1 MLEAGAYGRSPLGR
15 VIRRVGGRI
24 AIVRFARWWYWAFLS
39 AAVVYGV
46 VLLVSRLLISLPFA
60 LNPLTLLVIPL
71 VTLPVAWLGFRRV
84 TPSDGARAM
93 DEAEGTNDL
102 FLTAVLI
109 EEGAPEFAG
118 LVQSGAADRVA
129 QVKPHQVVPWGGQTR
144 ALRCVAA
151 VVVLWAA
158 IEWLPQLD
166 PFGHVKQRE
175 QQEARREEL
184 TQTRQTTQ
192 LRKARIATKLPSGKL
207 SEETELRIEELK
219 KTFVSMNPGQPKN
232 NFKALT
238 QQQQE
243 LGKSWQRAKHSSAAL
258 GALPRL
264 DQAFGAQ
271 SPRTEQWSK
280 QLAQGDAEGMKQEL
294 RELGDLARQLAEM
307 PDGEA
312 KRKLEREMKR
322 RLEEL
327 SRFANDKMAAR
338 ALAASLERALSQMK
352 MGDSQ
357 ELSQE
362 AMEALAESLDL
373 SELEL
378 SQLQQAMND
387 LKALEEA
394 LRTLQMAQQCN
405 QQQALDGQA
414 CTNAAALSEY
424 AAMYEQM
431 LAQQGAC
438 GACAGCLAGTGC
450 TGGGAGQGMK
460 GPGTGEGGEAPEDD
474 SLETDHVSEKS
485 RSAMRAGKIL
495 MQWQTDES
503 ADRGRAA
510 VDYDRQIR
518 DLREGISEAV
528 FNEGVPPVYHD
539 TIRRYFDSLAGGDEA
554 AAPPE
559 KEAP

>member
-1 MLEAGAYGRSPLGR
+1 M
-15 VIRRVGGRI
+15 
-24 AIVRFARWWYWAFLS
+24 RFARWWQWAFLS
-39 AAVVYGV
+39 AAVLYAV
-46 VLLVSRLLISLPFA
+46 VLIVSRLLISLPFIVD
-60 LNPLTLLVIPL
+60 PLTLVVIPL
-71 VTLPVAWLGFRRV
+71 ISLPVAWLGYRRV
-84 TPSDGARAM
+84 SPSDGARAI
-93 DEAEGTNDL
+93 DKAEGTSDL

-109 EEGAPEFAG
+109 EEGAPEFSE
-118 LVQSGAADRVA
+118 LVTSDAAQRVG
-129 QVKPHQVVPWGGQTR
+129 QVKPRRVVPWDGR
-144 ALRCVAA
+144 AEALRCVAA
-151 VVVLWAA
+151 VVVLWAGVA
-158 IEWLPQLD
+158 WLPQLD
-166 PFGHVKQRE
+166 PFGHVEQRE

-184 TQTRQTTQ
+184 SQTRQVTQ

-243 LGKSWQRAKHSSAAL
+243 LGKSWQRTKHSSAAL

-294 RELGDLARQLAEM
+294 RELGDMARKLAEM
-307 PDGEA
+307 PDGEV

-338 ALAASLERALSQMK
+338 ALAASLERALTQMK

-362 AMEALAESLDL
+362 AMEALAESLNL
-373 SELEL
+373 SEMEL
-378 SQLQQAMND
+378 SQLQQSMDD

-405 QQQALDGQA
+405 QQQALDGEA
-414 CTNAAALSEY
+414 CTNAASLSDY

-431 LAQQGAC
+431 LAQQGGC
-438 GACAGCLAGTGC
+438 GACEGCLAGTGC
-450 TGGGAGQGMK
+450 TGGGGAGQGMG

-474 SLETDHVSEKS
+474 SLETDHVSETS

-510 VDYDRQIR
+510 ADYDRQIR

-528 FNEGVPPVYHD
+528 LNEGVPPVYHD
-539 TIRRYFDSLAGGDEA
+539 TIRRYFDSLAGGEEA
-554 AAPPE
+554 AALPE
-559 KEAP
+559 EEAP